1 MGGSGPPQASYLFKN
16 GLEFDREGGGCQHR
30 RQQPKKE
37 TQQFVSL
44 DPLHILATVTV
55 RLIQPTVHIL
65 SRHGILPEA
74 EASTREEVRPEAV
87 DSRWNVVVE
96 TTEEGSRDA
105 AGGGHGAAGR
115 SVAPLLA
122 TPPS

>member
-1 MGGSGPPQASYLFKN
+1 MTDLRQEHLVHPTEAARGRTLGALLTGA
-16 GLEFDREGGGCQHR
+16 GL
-30 RQQPKKE
+30 
-37 TQQFVSL
+37 SL
-44 DPLHILATVTV
+44 DPFRTLATVTV
-55 RLIQPTVHIL
+55 RLIQPTVHTL

-87 DSRWNVVVE
+87 AFRRNVVVE

-105 AGGGHGAAGR
+105 AGGGHGAAG
-115 SVAPLLA
+115 SPAVPLPA